1 MGIIDRDPGKF
12 VYADVKMEAD
22 TIVAA
27 TIVGFSATRAL
38 LAEPFAFTMQDDP
51 DRPDQFVKD
60 FAKWGLM
67 LDTLQQVLRGLYPL
81 VAHNTYASNLR
92 PEDLF
97 NATREVVAPTSDDIS
112 NRDRENS
119 ITGRPGGDGLE
130 EADRYRRP
138 WMNFIEGAT
147 AEYAGRGAY
156 TGVCDDPMRVDRWI
170 NPNVVPDIST
180 IANINDR
187 DFLAEHPMVPKVDPV
202 PRMPTAARTIQPTTN
217 KDMGRYKPTE
227 ITEWLKAKGKAL
239 DENGMYG
246 QIVTSNTKPPPEG
259 LSLVVDKAKIAGYAH
274 GMCQA
279 IVEANR
285 RGPWCVAHEH
295 AIGLNTNKLAS
306 CFACTT
312 FMYASGYPPS
322 ACHIGRAE
330 SWVPPSETV
339 DDAASAKLTVAI
351 DARWHTQCFY
361 YLLLGARLLCD
372 YFRGD
377 GLRNPNNGYV
387 KVVNDLLAAIAE
399 QYRKG
404 EKTAL
409 SSDYDMKKVV
419 ETGGNFFLDAL
430 CIHESE
436 NVRLL
441 NVLGLTD
448 TTTEGVRR
456 YQEALATLPR
466 DDKAAY
472 ETAIGVV
479 IRDIRN
485 YLPQWARDEYKRQ
498 KEELDK
504 LKK

>member
-1 MGIIDRDPGKF
+1 
-12 VYADVKMEAD
+12 
-22 TIVAA
+22 
-27 TIVGFSATRAL
+27 
-38 LAEPFAFTMQDDP
+38 
-51 DRPDQFVKD
+51 
-60 FAKWGLM
+60 
-67 LDTLQQVLRGLYPL
+67 
-81 VAHNTYASNLR
+81 
-92 PEDLF
+92 
-97 NATREVVAPTSDDIS
+97 
-112 NRDRENS
+112 
-119 ITGRPGGDGLE
+119 
-130 EADRYRRP
+130 
-138 WMNFIEGAT
+138 
-147 AEYAGRGAY
+147 
-156 TGVCDDPMRVDRWI
+156 
-170 NPNVVPDIST
+170 
-180 IANINDR
+180 
-187 DFLAEHPMVPKVDPV
+187 
-202 PRMPTAARTIQPTTN
+202 
-217 KDMGRYKPTE
+217 
-227 ITEWLKAKGKAL
+227 
-239 DENGMYG
+239 
-246 QIVTSNTKPPPEG
+246 
-259 LSLVVDKAKIAGYAH
+259 
-274 GMCQA
+274 
-279 IVEANR
+279 
-285 RGPWCVAHEH
+285 
-295 AIGLNTNKLAS
+295 
-306 CFACTT
+306 
-312 FMYASGYPPS
+312 MYASGYPPS